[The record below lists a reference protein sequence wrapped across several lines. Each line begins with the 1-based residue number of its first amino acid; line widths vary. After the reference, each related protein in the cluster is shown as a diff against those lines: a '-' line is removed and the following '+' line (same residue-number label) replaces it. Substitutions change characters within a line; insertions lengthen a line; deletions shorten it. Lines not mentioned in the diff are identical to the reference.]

1 MRERTELEAA
11 FGRHGIGEGTRVV
24 LYSMGTM
31 MWATRFWWML
41 KALGFDDAAVLDGG
55 FDKWLAE
62 DLPVE
67 HGPTKG
73 YPPAAFTA
81 KLRPG
86 RFIGKDRVLAATK
99 DSDFVI
105 VNALGPQFHQGL
117 EPSR

>member
-1 MRERTELEAA
+1 VGHAILVDAE
-11 FGRHGIGEGTRVV
+11 
-24 LYSMGTM
+24 
-31 MWATRFWWML
+31 
-41 KALGFDDAAVLDGG
+41 ALGFDDAAVLDGG